1 MTTNPH
7 GAFLDFYLEY
17 SVKSPSGTVSGLGN
31 HAQALA
37 ILQEARR
44 QIAAG
49 HPGAAVIYSANEG
62 QTRDLARVYAAGGFS
77 AGIVGA
83 HQAEVMTQ
91 METLLATDPWKD
103 LRNKA
108 RIAPI
113 TTIPDLSDPLA
124 IVKRDLQGIRDY
136 LDQGWAILGWINQDT
151 QGTDHPYAI
160 GGGVTQLA
168 PTIANLIQTELKT
181 FATDFP
187 PTISSMT

>member
-7 GAFLDFYLEY
+7 GVFLDFYLEY

-62 QTRDLARVYAAGGFS
+62 QTRDLARVYASGGFS
-77 AGIVGA
+77 AGIIGA

-91 METLLATDPWKD
+91 LETLLATDAWKD

-113 TTIPDLSDPLA
+113 TTIPDLSDPTT
-124 IVKRDLQGIRDY
+124 IVNRDLQAIRDY
-136 LDQGWAILGWINQDT
+136 LEQGWAILGWINQET
-151 QGTDHPYAI
+151 RGTDHPYAI
-160 GGGVTQLA
+160 GGGVIQLDPA
-168 PTIANLIQTELKT
+168 IANLIQTELKT
-181 FATDFP
+181 LATDFP
-187 PTISSMT
+187 PTASPVT